1 MADFTESSEIT
12 ITKSFDDMS
21 LKDDLLRGI
30 YAFGF
35 EKPSGIQSK
44 AILPMST
51 GRDILAQAQSGTGKT
66 GTFVI
71 GSLSRV
77 DPAIKA
83 PQVLIMVHTHEL
95 AQQIAK
101 VATAIGSHMKLQ
113 VLCAVGGS
121 QVRDNIRALEQGVQ
135 FIVGTPGRIYDLVN
149 RDVLDRRNIRVLI
162 LDEADQMLEDLFYKQ
177 VMCILEKGFPETS
190 QVALFSAT
198 MAPEVVAVANKILR
212 DPIRILINSEEVP
225 LDGIRQFFIELGRED
240 HKFECICD
248 LYKHLNITQA
258 LIFCNKRQK
267 AEMLTEKMSAQGY
280 PVSCIHGEMEKTE
293 RTRRLEMFRSGST
306 RVLVSTDLLARGIDV
321 QQVSLVINYELPTT
335 RENYIHRIG
344 RCGRFGRKGTAINL
358 ILPEEE
364 GMMKDL
370 CTTYGVKMENLPE
383 DLSKIMV

>member
-177 VMCILEKGFPETS
+177 VMCILEKGFPESS

-212 DPIRILINSEEVP
+212 DPSRILINSEDVP

-370 CTTYGVKMENLPE
+370 CATYGVKMENLPE

>member
-306 RVLVSTDLLARGIDV
+306 RVLISTDLLARGIDV

>member
-212 DPIRILINSEEVP
+212 DPIRILINSEDVP

>member
-101 VATAIGSHMKLQ
+101 VATTIGSHMKLQ

-177 VMCILEKGFPETS
+177 VMCILEKGFPESS

-212 DPIRILINSEEVP
+212 DPIRILINSEDVP

-370 CTTYGVKMENLPE
+370 CATYGVKMENLPE

>member
-12 ITKSFDDMS
+12 ITTSFDDMS

-177 VMCILEKGFPETS
+177 VMCILEKGFPESS

-212 DPIRILINSEEVP
+212 DPIRILINSEDVP

-370 CTTYGVKMENLPE
+370 CATYGVKMENLPE

>member
-177 VMCILEKGFPETS
+177 VMCILEKGFPESS

-212 DPIRILINSEEVP
+212 NPIRILINSEEVP
-225 LDGIRQFFIELGRED
+225 LDGIRQFFIDLGRED

-306 RVLVSTDLLARGIDV
+306 RVLISTDLLARGIDV

-370 CTTYGVKMENLPE
+370 CATYGVKMENLPE

>member
-1 MADFTESSEIT
+1 MADFTESSDIKIT
-12 ITKSFDDMS
+12 NSFDDMS
-21 LKDDLLRGI
+21 LSDMLLRGI

-71 GSLSRV
+71 GSLSRL

-121 QVRDNIRALEQGVQ
+121 QVRDNIRALEQGAQ

-149 RDVLDRRNIRVLI
+149 RDALDRRAMRVLI

-177 VMCILEKGFPETS
+177 VMCILEKGFPEQT

-198 MAPEVVAVANKILR
+198 MAKEVVEVANKILR
-212 DPIRILINSEEVP
+212 DPMRILINSEDVP

-280 PVSCIHGEMEKTE
+280 PVSCIHGEMEKME

-344 RCGRFGRKGTAINL
+344 RSGRFGRKGTAINL

-370 CTTYGVKMENLPE
+370 CTTYGIMMEPLPN

>member
-177 VMCILEKGFPETS
+177 VMCILEKGFPESS
-190 QVALFSAT
+190 QVHSSLQRWRPRLLPLQIRFS
-198 MAPEVVAVANKILR
+198 V
-212 DPIRILINSEEVP
+212 IRSV
-225 LDGIRQFFIELGRED
+225 F
-240 HKFECICD
+240 
-248 LYKHLNITQA
+248 
-258 LIFCNKRQK
+258 
-267 AEMLTEKMSAQGY
+267 
-280 PVSCIHGEMEKTE
+280 
-293 RTRRLEMFRSGST
+293 
-306 RVLVSTDLLARGIDV
+306 
-321 QQVSLVINYELPTT
+321 
-335 RENYIHRIG
+335 
-344 RCGRFGRKGTAINL
+344 
-358 ILPEEE
+358 
-364 GMMKDL
+364 
-370 CTTYGVKMENLPE
+370 
-383 DLSKIMV
+383 